1 MKRRR
6 RLSLLALLALLPVVA
21 AVFWLTAM
29 ATSGLPGVAVFAIN
43 VHGLTIN
50 DPTSAFRPGPLSLRV
65 LDDAQIDAADANG
78 ARSGVAATPTTYPTG
93 SGAQQPAPS
102 GTAQPSPAPTPS
114 VTPVPTATPTIIPL
128 PTPTPL
134 PTILPTPTP
143 TPTPKPKSAISGQ
156 VIDTV
161 SHLPI
166 AGARVALSPS
176 GASTTTDVNGNFS
189 IGVNAG
195 TYTVTASAVGYNS
208 ASQTVTV
215 SGGQNVVLSFKLV
228 ALTATGSIKG
238 TVTDSV
244 TAAAIVGATVRL
256 SNGLVTVTDL
266 NGNYSFAAVLYGN
279 YTITASAIGH
289 LSQSQPITVKPGHQT
304 TLNFQLAR

>member
-1 MKRRR
+1 MSRHR
-6 RLSLLALLALLPVVA
+6 RLSLLALLALLPVIA
-21 AVFWLTAM
+21 AVFWLTAV
-29 ATSGLPGVAVFAIN
+29 ATSGLPGIAVFAIN

-50 DPTSAFRPGPLSLRV
+50 DPRSAFRPAPLSLRV
-65 LDDAQIDAADANG
+65 LDDAQIDAASATGNG
-78 ARSGVAATPTTYPTG
+78 ARSGAATSTTYSTG
-93 SGAQQPAPS
+93 SDAQSPSPSASSQGA
-102 GTAQPSPAPTPS
+102 PAPTPTVIPLPAPS
-114 VTPVPTATPTIIPL
+114 PTIIPL

-143 TPTPKPKSAISGQ
+143 KLKSTISGQ

-166 AGARVALSPS
+166 AGASIAVSPS
-176 GASTTTDVNGNFS
+176 GASTTTDINGNFS
-189 IGVNAG
+189 LGVSPG

-215 SGGQNVVLSFKLV
+215 SGGQSLVLSFKLV

-238 TVTDSV
+238 TVMDSV
-244 TAAAIVGATVRL
+244 TAAAIAGATVGL
-256 SNGLVTVTDL
+256 SNGLVTITDL

-279 YTITASAIGH
+279 YTITASATGY

>member
-1 MKRRR
+1 MNRRR
-6 RLSLLALLALLPVVA
+6 RLRALALLALLPVMA
-21 AVFWLTAM
+21 AVFWLTAL
-29 ATSGLPGVAVFAIN
+29 ATSGLPGTAIFAIN
-43 VHGLTIN
+43 VHGLTLN
-50 DPTSAFRPGPLSLRV
+50 DPVTTFRPAPLSLSV
-65 LDDAQIDAADANG
+65 LDDARVDAAGDRWNG
-78 ARSGVAATPTTYPTG
+78 SQAGSAGPT
-93 SGAQQPAPS
+93 A
-102 GTAQPSPAPTPS
+102 SPAQSTTPAQLGSPTAAPQPTAP
-114 VTPVPTATPTIIPL
+114 VIPVPTATPSINPL

-134 PTILPTPTP
+134 PSILPTP

-189 IGVNAG
+189 IGVSPG
-195 TYTVTASAVGYNS
+195 TYTVTASAVGYDS
-208 ASQTVTV
+208 ASQTVSV
-215 SGGQNVVLSFKLV
+215 SGGQNLVLSFKLV

-238 TVTDSV
+238 TVIDSV

-256 SNGLVTVTDL
+256 SNGLVTVTDQ

-279 YTITASAIGH
+279 YTITASAIGY